1 MDDYIATKVSVSV
14 RNAISVNSTKSHQL
28 EKQVRNLEAERDM
41 RLLNLQMKK
50 DEMFLS
56 SPTSQRRKIL
66 VKSPSTTDGI
76 RAGTPSSQQ
85 EILDLNTGL
94 SKEDEVN
101 RLQKAHSLPPL
112 HLDRA
117 GIVATPPR
125 IRKARNLRPGSS
137 LIPASPSR
145 LVESPKPEHKLL
157 TRQSSSPQMLSGS
170 NSTTNENEARREEN
184 LESKQQFS
192 PRLQRANLVDSSV
205 PLNSPTS
212 PKAFN
217 FDLPNNLSQIP
228 RRPATA
234 ASVRDSASN
243 SGEVHRGLILLPV
256 SSSKEQT
263 KNKEQKKG
271 SVFNRLY
278 SSTKK
283 RDRKRIGLDD
293 TAPQALHLPNGKLNA
308 KLETRRRSVS
318 LSDLSEICDK
328 LKTCRYLRSNSQ
340 NEDFKYVWT
349 FNISNSFH

>member
-50 DEMFLS
+50 DEMSLS

-94 SKEDEVN
+94 SKEDEVT

-112 HLDRA
+112 YLDRA

-125 IRKARNLRPGSS
+125 IRKARNLHSGSS

-145 LVESPKPEHKLL
+145 LMESPKPEHKLL

-170 NSTTNENEARREEN
+170 NSTTNVNEARREEN

-192 PRLQRANLVDSSV
+192 PGLQRANLVDSSV

-263 KNKEQKKG
+263 KNREQKKA

-283 RDRKRIGLDD
+283 RDRKRIGSDD

-340 NEDFKYVWT
+340 NEDF
-349 FNISNSFH
+349 

>member
-1 MDDYIATKVSVSV
+1 MDDYIGTKVSVSV

-145 LVESPKPEHKLL
+145 LMESPKPEHKLL

-170 NSTTNENEARREEN
+170 NSTTNVNEARREEN

-192 PRLQRANLVDSSV
+192 PGLQRANLVDSSV

-234 ASVRDSASN
+234 ASFRDSASN
-243 SGEVHRGLILLPV
+243 SSEVHRGLILLPV

-340 NEDFKYVWT
+340 NEDFKYV
-349 FNISNSFH
+349 

>member
-66 VKSPSTTDGI
+66 VKSPSVTDGL

-145 LVESPKPEHKLL
+145 LMESPKPEHKLL

-170 NSTTNENEARREEN
+170 NSTTNVNEARREEN

-192 PRLQRANLVDSSV
+192 PGLQRANLVDSSV

-234 ASVRDSASN
+234 ASFRDSASN
-243 SGEVHRGLILLPV
+243 SSEVHRGLILLPV

-340 NEDFKYVWT
+340 NEDFKYV
-349 FNISNSFH
+349 